1 MKNNNSK
8 KVLKVVGVLAL
19 VVVSVVAYMGL
30 KFYELE
36 NGLHFMDS
44 ATCLFAAIAV
54 YCSLAAMKKEK
65 KASLEQVAENA

>member
-8 KVLKVVGVLAL
+8 KVLKVAGVIAL
-19 VVVSVVAYMGL
+19 VVVSVLAYMGL

-44 ATCLFAAIAV
+44 ATCLFAAITIF
-54 YCSLAAMKKEK
+54 CSVALMKKEK
-65 KASLEQVAENA
+65 KEDLEQVAENA

>member
-54 YCSLAAMKKEK
+54 FCSLAAMKKEK

>member
-1 MKNNNSK
+1 MKNNNSN

-19 VVVSVVAYMGL
+19 VVVSVLGYMGL

-54 YCSLAAMKKEK
+54 FCSLAVMKKEK
-65 KASLEQVAENA
+65 KANLQQVAESN

>member
-8 KVLKVVGVLAL
+8 KVLKVVGVIAL
-19 VVVSVVAYMGL
+19 VVVSVLAYMGL

-44 ATCLFAAIAV
+44 ATCLFAAIAIF
-54 YCSLAAMKKEK
+54 CSVALMKKEK
-65 KASLEQVAENA
+65 KEALEQVAENA